1 MTPRGATIER
11 EPRAAAGFTLI
22 ELMVVIAIIGIVM
35 RVALLNLGALVPATT
50 LDGESKGLRAHID
63 FLRSE
68 ARLRGQTH
76 SLELDLSNHRFRYVL
91 PPERRLASHE
101 AETEEWPLTW
111 RPLDKRVK
119 FHGLAIPGRPVIEHG
134 IYRVQFDEAGQTGD
148 LAIFLRLDSAA
159 ADYVWSLQLHGLTG
173 RSEIKKSI
181 EGHRQALEETNES
194 AF

>member
-1 MTPRGATIER
+1 
-11 EPRAAAGFTLI
+11 
-22 ELMVVIAIIGIVM
+22 
-35 RVALLNLGALVPATT
+35 VALLNLGALVPSTV
-50 LDGESKGLRAHID
+50 LDGDSKTLRAHID

-101 AETEEWPLTW
+101 DEVEDWPLSW
-111 RPLDKRVK
+111 KQFDERVK
-119 FHGLAIPGRPVIEHG
+119 LYGVAIPGRPILEHG
-134 IYRVQFDEAGQTGD
+134 VYRIPFDEAGQTGD
-148 LAIFLRLDSAA
+148 LAIFLRLESGA

-173 RSEIKKSI
+173 RTDIKKST
-181 EGHRQALEETNES
+181 EGRRQALEETNES